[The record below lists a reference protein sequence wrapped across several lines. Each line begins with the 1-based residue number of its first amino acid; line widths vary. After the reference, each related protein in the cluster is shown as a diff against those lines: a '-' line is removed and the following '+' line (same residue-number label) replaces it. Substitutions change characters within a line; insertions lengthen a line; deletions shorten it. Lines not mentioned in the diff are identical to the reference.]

1 MLIAGKREC
10 IESDIP
16 WFNTARMEFVGCV
29 FDDTDDS
36 FSLKAVESN
45 TKEDADEMDANVFGG
60 SADDGTGNTDSP
72 ALFTKYIP
80 ILLPST
86 IGHKKYL
93 AYDLQSLLE
102 EEIQLWCSQANDALH
117 KSHLALVDR
126 AIMLRTDVQH
136 AKSQAMTTKAW
147 LKVTNV
153 QNAVQ

>member
-1 MLIAGKREC
+1 
-10 IESDIP
+10 
-16 WFNTARMEFVGCV
+16 
-29 FDDTDDS
+29 
-36 FSLKAVESN
+36 
-45 TKEDADEMDANVFGG
+45 MDYA
-60 SADDGTGNTDSP
+60 TGNYRAERAERAEIGVGFVSYMSFPTRC
-72 ALFTKYIP
+72 LFT
-80 ILLPST
+80 LQ

-102 EEIQLWCSQANDALH
+102 EEIQLQCSQANDALH
-117 KSHLALVDR
+117 KLHLALVDR